1 MSDVQAGALYQ
12 EIGTGTLYD
21 VLDVRGATVRIR
33 RTESP
38 YSELELPC
46 ERFRDRYAIADSA

>member
-38 YSELELPC
+38 YSELELPTLTT
-46 ERFRDRYAIADSA
+46 SATSGH